1 VAAGEVVVMA
11 LPNAVR
17 DLNDKAPRPQVALGG
32 ASARVVFLR
41 HGGEVMADTE
51 LPDAGGTL
59 PVPQGAET
67 IAVAVGLPAAAQRP
81 GFSGWHAGSVLP
93 SLGHGCALAAQAV
106 VQVEGR
112 VRAVRQH
119 GLPRESGWLRAADLV
134 EGTAL
139 VNTRFA
145 SAVTLVIIALDDPS
159 GNTAKRGLTLALE
172 GAQRASGLDGEPIA
186 PTLVVRGQRVM
197 LLYPLLPSG
206 NGGVSVSVASEDG
219 WHLVG
224 VMAALPGADPQA
236 VAEQLAQRG
245 LDLLVRGAVAAGTSL
260 AHLAWLPAQR
270 NGRELPEPTD
280 IGTPRSVR
288 AAVPMKK
295 QPAPGAAK
303 RGVK

>member
-1 VAAGEVVVMA
+1 M
-11 LPNAVR
+11 
-17 DLNDKAPRPQVALGG
+17 
-32 ASARVVFLR
+32 
-41 HGGEVMADTE
+41 
-51 LPDAGGTL
+51 
-59 PVPQGAET
+59 
-67 IAVAVGLPAAAQRP
+67 
-81 GFSGWHAGSVLP
+81 LP

-224 VMAALPGADPQA
+224 VMAVLPGADPQA

-288 AAVPMKK
+288 AAVPVKK